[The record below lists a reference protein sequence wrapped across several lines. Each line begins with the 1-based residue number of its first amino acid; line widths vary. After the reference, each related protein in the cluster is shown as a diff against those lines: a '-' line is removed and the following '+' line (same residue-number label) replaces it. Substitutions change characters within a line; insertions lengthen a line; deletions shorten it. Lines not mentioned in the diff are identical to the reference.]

1 MRKKI
6 ETRKKTLGTYFNTKP
21 CKRGHFE
28 RYVIGKK
35 CVECGILRY
44 QKNLENVTLKAAK
57 RYQENKEDIS
67 KKQHTERRLNPE
79 KTMWYR
85 AKDRAKKKSFEF
97 NLDESDIVIPKY
109 CPVFPEIEFNC
120 NGGFQGTL
128 DNSPSLDRVDNSKGY
143 VKGNI
148 RVISTRANRLK
159 SDATCDELKRLYEY
173 TKSLQEKT
181 EWY

>member
-109 CPVFPEIEFNC
+109 CPVFPEIELIIND
-120 NGGFQGTL
+120 GKSSY
-128 DNSPSLDRVDNSKGY
+128 NSPSLDRVDNNKGY
-143 VKGNI
+143 TKGNI
-148 RVISTRANRLK
+148 RVISSRANILK
-159 SDATCDELKRLYEY
+159 KNGSLNDFKRLIEY
-173 TKSLQEKT
+173 IESNSQEKN
-181 EWY
+181 